1 MWPSPLPVRIT
12 STLKCGIWY
21 ENRAKFK
28 LIIPVQTEKG
38 KAWIHATPISK
49 EVFKEHFFI
58 LSKTFSAIFS
68 EGLGVVAGPRVAFLM
83 LERISRDSGIWDD
96 DKGVR
101 NTLVNEIIRLANLV
115 YPVEGKGY
123 DTIPLDMALEREIVE
138 LDDVAGEL
146 VFFTC
151 VSSINTPEQ
160 TEQMMLVVSGMWNSR
175 TSSLSLTEW
184 IASLPTLKP
193 VASSGATASTL
204 SATSSTTQPET
215 DSATSGQIPV

>member
-1 MWPSPLPVRIT
+1 MKISRNL
-12 STLKCGIWY
+12 
-21 ENRAKFK
+21 N
-28 LIIPVQTEKG
+28 LIIPVRTEKG
-38 KAWIHATPISK
+38 NGWVHATPISK

-68 EGLGVVAGPRVAFLM
+68 EGLGVVAGPRIACLM
-83 LERISRDSGIWDD
+83 LERISSDMNIWDGE
-96 DKGVR
+96 KGVR
-101 NTLVNEIIRLANLV
+101 NTLVNEIIRLANLG
-115 YPVEGKGY
+115 YPAEGKGY
-123 DTIPLDMALEREIVE
+123 DTIPLDMALERGIVE
-138 LDDVAGEL
+138 FDDVAGEL

-151 VSSINTPEQ
+151 VSLINTPEQ
-160 TEQMMLVVSGMWNSR
+160 TEQMMLAVSGMWNSR

>member
-1 MWPSPLPVRIT
+1 MKIARNL
-12 STLKCGIWY
+12 
-21 ENRAKFK
+21 N
-28 LIIPVQTEKG
+28 LIIPVRTEKG
-38 KAWIHATPISK
+38 NGWIHATPISK

-68 EGLGVVAGPRVAFLM
+68 EGLGVVAGPRIAFLM
-83 LERISRDSGIWDD
+83 LERISRDSNIWEG

-101 NTLVNEIIRLANLV
+101 NTLVNEVIRLANLV

-123 DTIPLDMALEREIVE
+123 DTIPLDMALEREIID
-138 LDDVAGEL
+138 LDEVAGEL
-146 VFFTC
+146 IFFTC

-160 TEQMMLVVSGMWNSR
+160 TEQMMLAVSGMWNSR

>member
-1 MWPSPLPVRIT
+1 MKISRNL
-12 STLKCGIWY
+12 
-21 ENRAKFK
+21 N
-28 LIIPVQTEKG
+28 LIIPVRTEKG
-38 KAWIHATPISK
+38 NGWIHATPISK

-68 EGLGVVAGPRVAFLM
+68 EGLGVVAGPRIACLM
-83 LERISRDSGIWDD
+83 LERISSDMNIWDGE
-96 DKGVR
+96 KGVR

-123 DTIPLDMALEREIVE
+123 DTLPLDMALERGIVE
-138 LDDVAGEL
+138 FDDVAGEL

-160 TEQMMLVVSGMWNSR
+160 TEQMMLAVSGMWNSR

-215 DSATSGQIPV
+215 DSETSVQIPV

>member
-1 MWPSPLPVRIT
+1 MKISRNL
-12 STLKCGIWY
+12 
-21 ENRAKFK
+21 N
-28 LIIPVQTEKG
+28 LIIPVRTEKG
-38 KAWIHATPISK
+38 NGWVHATPISK

-68 EGLGVVAGPRVAFLM
+68 EGLGVVAGPRIAFLM
-83 LERISRDSGIWDD
+83 LARISRDSGIWDD

-184 IASLPTLKP
+184 IASLPTLNP